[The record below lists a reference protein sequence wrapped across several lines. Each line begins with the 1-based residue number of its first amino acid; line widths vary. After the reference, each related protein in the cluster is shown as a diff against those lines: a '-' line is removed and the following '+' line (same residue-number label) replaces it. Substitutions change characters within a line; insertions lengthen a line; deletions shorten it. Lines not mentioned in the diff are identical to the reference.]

1 MAFNRVS
8 LSSNLSQASFKEQVV
23 AAAMYEPKRS
33 MSNSRLAGT
42 FLSLMFG
49 LGICYTSF
57 FYVPAYFDS
66 EQVLGGASH
75 ETTTAADAEKDTR
88 GTLAAYLDVFKLRR
102 GYIKA
107 GQTLRVDYNLSVG
120 TSLDLVIK
128 HCKAPVIVEV
138 FYCQSSSDQHIQV
151 EQSGKGFKTFL
162 MRQPGFYYLDQT
174 VTNLDGSEAVK
185 PYEVVWSRTTL
196 SPAK

>member
-8 LSSNLSQASFKEQVV
+8 ISSSLSEASFKEQVV

-42 FLSLMFG
+42 FLSLIFG
-49 LGICYTSF
+49 LGICYSSF

-75 ETTTAADAEKDTR
+75 ETVTLDDGEKDTR
-88 GTLAAYLDVFKLRR
+88 GMFTAYLDVFKLRR

-107 GQTLRVDYNLSVG
+107 GQTLRVDYTLSAD
-120 TSLDLVIK
+120 TALDLVIK

-138 FYCQSSSDQHIQV
+138 FYCQSTSDQSVQV
-151 EQSGKGFKTFL
+151 EQTGKGYKTFL
-162 MRQPGFYYLDQT
+162 MRQPGFYYLDQN
-174 VTNLDGSEAVK
+174 VKNLDGTDAVK